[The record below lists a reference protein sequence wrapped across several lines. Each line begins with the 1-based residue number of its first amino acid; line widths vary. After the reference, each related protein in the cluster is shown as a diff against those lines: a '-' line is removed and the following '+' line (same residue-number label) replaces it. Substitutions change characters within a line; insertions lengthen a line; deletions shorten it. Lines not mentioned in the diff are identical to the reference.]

1 MKYQVKIAYLAV
13 MIILIIPL
21 VFVAT
26 PFKVT
31 VNASN
36 EEGIPSIEKGKIT
49 EINATSNIIYAYV
62 DYDPYM
68 HINSSCGVIPLYHY
82 RYGSYLH
89 TELIDRLQKLL
100 SYDSLSLTNYTSESE
115 QEKFIQQINSSLME
129 KGVDRYEIHHIKH
142 TIIIIIPRNNVH
154 DALVAVE
161 NVTRNNKAV
170 ASSVIIIYGT
180 LREYFNKTSWANWTS
195 DISELLVAK
204 SKEYT
209 QKYGIRIGLS
219 SGYTLWKLPNII
231 VYALEDR
238 EIPDNVLEEI
248 SEDLVTS
255 LQDRVGCKAFAIEYV
270 GVMKTADDVRIYD
283 YRGIVAVA
291 VILVVLLSL
300 AVLVKTHVG
309 R

>member
-1 MKYQVKIAYLAV
+1 MSYRIKIAYLAG
-13 MIILIIPL
+13 MIILIMSL

-26 PFKVT
+26 PFRATDNV
-31 VNASN
+31 SN

-49 EINATSNIIYAYV
+49 EINATRNIVYAYV
-62 DYDPYM
+62 DNDPYM
-68 HINSSCGVIPLYHY
+68 YINSSCGIIPLYHY
-82 RYGSYLH
+82 RYGGYLH
-89 TELIDRLQKLL
+89 TELTDWMQRLL
-100 SYDSLSLTNYTSESE
+100 SNDSSPVTNYTGESE
-115 QEKFIQQINSSLME
+115 QERLIQQINISLME
-129 KGVDRYEIHHIKH
+129 KGVNRYEIHRIKH
-142 TIIIIIPRNNVH
+142 VIIVIIPRNDVH

-161 NVTRNNKAV
+161 NVIRNNKAV
-170 ASSVIIIYGT
+170 VNSVIIVYGT

-219 SGYTLWKLPNII
+219 SGYTLWKLSNII
-231 VYALEDR
+231 IYALR

-270 GVMKTADDVRIYD
+270 GVMKTSDDVGIYD

-291 VILVVLLSL
+291 VILMVLLSL
-300 AVLVKTHVG
+300 AVLVKTRVG
-309 R
+309 G

>member
-1 MKYQVKIAYLAV
+1 MSYRIKITYLAGI
-13 MIILIIPL
+13 IILIISL

-26 PFKVT
+26 SLKAT
-31 VNASN
+31 VNASD

-49 EINATSNIIYAYV
+49 EINASSNIIYAYV
-62 DYDPYM
+62 DNEPYM

-89 TELIDRLQKLL
+89 TELIDKLQKLL
-100 SYDSLSLTNYTSESE
+100 SNDSLSMTNYTSESE

-129 KGVDRYEIHHIKH
+129 KGVNRYEIHHIKH
-142 TIIIIIPRNNVH
+142 IIVVIIPRNNVQ

-161 NVTRNNKAV
+161 NVIRNNKAV
-170 ASSVIIIYGT
+170 AGSVIIIYGT

-219 SGYTLWKLPNII
+219 TGYTLWKLPNIT
-231 VYALEDR
+231 VYAIEDR

-283 YRGIVAVA
+283 YRGTVAVA
-291 VILVVLLSL
+291 IILAVLLSL
-300 AVLVKTHVG
+300 AILVKTHI
-309 R
+309 RR